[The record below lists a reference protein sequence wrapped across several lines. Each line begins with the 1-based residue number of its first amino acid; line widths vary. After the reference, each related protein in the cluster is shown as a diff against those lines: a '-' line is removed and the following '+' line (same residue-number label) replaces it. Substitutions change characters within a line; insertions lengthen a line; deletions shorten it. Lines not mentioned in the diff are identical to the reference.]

1 MKLTAAKCPSCGASI
16 EVDRNEEST
25 VCQYCKSNIIIEDA
39 VQKYKIEL
47 SGKVKVSGIKDN
59 EDRLNDAINYYELGE
74 LKDAASTL
82 KTIIADEPFN
92 IEAHIWLVK
101 TDVKQFG
108 QIYEEEE
115 YKTDSDYNTPF
126 WNDVDYVLSNYDRL
140 LSIDKKA
147 TYKKNLK
154 DEEKFLEKMLEES
167 NKEISDLE
175 ECIKIDEIIDEIT
188 SYKFNDHISK
198 AVKRDYRHI
207 NPLIVSFFR
216 EKLGCD
222 LLSLPGKNRC
232 IHRDLTLRYMDIN
245 SKLQTN
251 EITTCKT
258 LKEVEETLTNSK
270 EELFQQID
278 KMVKNPKPIRALK
291 SILRK

>member
-25 VCQYCKSNIIIEDA
+25 ICEYCKSNIIIEDA

-74 LKDAASTL
+74 YKNATATL
-82 KTIIADEPFN
+82 NTIIADEPFN
-92 IEAHIWLVK
+92 VDAHIWLVK
-101 TDVKQFG
+101 TNVKEFSQVYGEDEF
-108 QIYEEEE
+108 
-115 YKTDSDYNTPF
+115 KTDSDYNTVF
-126 WNDVDYVLSNYDRL
+126 WDDVDYILSNYDRL

-147 TYKKNLK
+147 TYKKDLK
-154 DEEKFLEKMLEES
+154 EEEKFLEKVLNES
-167 NKEISDLE
+167 NNELSDLE
-175 ECIKIDEIIDEIT
+175 ECTKIDEIIDEIT
-188 SYKFNDHISK
+188 SYKFNEKISK
-198 AVKRDYRHI
+198 TVKRDYKHI
-207 NPLIVSFFR
+207 NPLIIKFFT

-222 LLSLPGKNRC
+222 LLSMPGKKRC
-232 IHRDLTLRYMDIN
+232 IHRDLTLRYLDKN
-245 SKLQTN
+245 SKLQTK

-258 LKEVEETLTNSK
+258 LKEVEEVLNKNK
-270 EELFQQID
+270 EELFNQID
-278 KMVKNPKPIRALK
+278 KMAKNPMPIRALR